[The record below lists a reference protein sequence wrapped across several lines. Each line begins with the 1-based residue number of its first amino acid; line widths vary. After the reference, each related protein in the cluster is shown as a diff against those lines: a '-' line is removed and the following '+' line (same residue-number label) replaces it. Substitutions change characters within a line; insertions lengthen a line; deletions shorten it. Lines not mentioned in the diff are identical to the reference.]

1 MHGGTA
7 AAVSRKICGRD
18 LGINLKRIN
27 VVIKYP
33 IPIADSGTPKN
44 SE

>member
-7 AAVSRKICGRD
+7 ATDNKKICGRN

-27 VVIKYP
+27 VVTKYP
-33 IPIADSGTPKN
+33 IPIADRGTPKN